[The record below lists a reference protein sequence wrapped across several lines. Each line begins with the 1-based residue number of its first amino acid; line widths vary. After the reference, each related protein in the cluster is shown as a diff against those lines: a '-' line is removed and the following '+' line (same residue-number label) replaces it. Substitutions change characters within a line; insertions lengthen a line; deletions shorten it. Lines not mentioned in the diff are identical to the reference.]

1 MLRFFMFAFVF
12 LLANSS
18 SAQDSDYLQ
27 GQVIQG
33 PFKTDVV
40 SGGEL
45 SFLQTT
51 SEEFP
56 VSLVLDVVGVDNK
69 KNRSLV
75 DKYDVAGSD
84 PKIESIFFYPV
95 KGKKNVLV
103 LVSWEITSRGIGT
116 YGTLYQVYGYE
127 NSADNKLVVNQL
139 VRFDRN
145 LSGMEGYQEGEEQ
158 HFSYVNAGLIK
169 AYLKKING
177 AK

>member
-1 MLRFFMFAFVF
+1 MLRFFMFALVF

-56 VSLVLDVVGVDNK
+56 VSLVLDVVGVDNI

-127 NSADNKLVVNQL
+127 KGADNKLVVNQL

>member
-1 MLRFFMFAFVF
+1 MFAFVF
-12 LLANSS
+12 LIASSS
-18 SAQDSDYLQ
+18 SAQDVDYLQ
-27 GQVIQG
+27 GRVIQG
-33 PFKTDVV
+33 PFKTNVV
-40 SGGEL
+40 KGGEL
-45 SFLQTT
+45 SFLQTGNA
-51 SEEFP
+51 EFP
-56 VSLVLDVVGVDNK
+56 VSLVLDVVGADNK

-127 NSADNKLVVNQL
+127 KSSGNKLVLNKL
-139 VRFDRN
+139 VRFDKS

-158 HFSYVNAGLIK
+158 HFPYVNAGLIK
-169 AYLKKING
+169 IYIDKVIGSK
-177 AK
+177 